1 MFLTGSIFP
10 IIIFVGA
17 FLLNFI
23 ALYYDSLAHIPFGTM
38 MVMLLLWVFVV
49 MPLTLCGVLVGR
61 SVSDE
66 STLVTPIP
74 KVIPSKQTY
83 QSLWFHL
90 VFGGL
95 FPFGSIFIEM
105 YFVFTAFWQLKYY
118 YVFGFL
124 LLVYIILII
133 VTACSSVIS
142 TYFLLNSEDYRWQW
156 VSFAT
161 GASTSAYVYLY
172 AVYYFMNKTR
182 MTGFLEAVV
191 STQSTG
197 YELVESN
204 IKINFKE
211 KIDTFILCTVSL
223 SQEKRDAFAK
233 AVQNEYWFEFFL
245 DGLPIW
251 GWVGEVN
258 DDGPHVYTHFEFNI
272 KYNEDRVIEV
282 RLEERNPVELKV
294 DGELKF
300 SYSVAWEQTSEPFEA
315 RFDKYLDNKFFE
327 HQVHWF
333 SLFNSCMMVVFLVA
347 IVMVILMRT
356 LKKDLA
362 RFNQNPDEAED
373 PAGIDFGW
381 KQVSGDVFR
390 QPSNLPLFSA
400 LVGSGTQLVTLV
412 FFLILLSIIFYHNR
426 PFSRHGTLVTTFVVL
441 YSLTSLV
448 AGYVSGRYYKRNKGK
463 NWIWCMF
470 LTGSIFPIIIF
481 VGAFLLNFIALY
493 YDSLAHIP
501 FGTMMVMLLLWVFVV
516 MPLTLCGVLVGRSVS
531 DESTLVTYVSLVTSL
546 P

>member
-182 MTGFLEAVV
+182 MTGFL
-191 STQSTG
+191 
-197 YELVESN
+197 
-204 IKINFKE
+204 
-211 KIDTFILCTVSL
+211 
-223 SQEKRDAFAK
+223 
-233 AVQNEYWFEFFL
+233 
-245 DGLPIW
+245 
-251 GWVGEVN
+251 
-258 DDGPHVYTHFEFNI
+258 
-272 KYNEDRVIEV
+272 
-282 RLEERNPVELKV
+282 
-294 DGELKF
+294 
-300 SYSVAWEQTSEPFEA
+300 QTSF
-315 RFDKYLDNKFFE
+315 Y
-327 HQVHWF
+327 
-333 SLFNSCMMVVFLVA
+333 
-347 IVMVILMRT
+347 
-356 LKKDLA
+356 
-362 RFNQNPDEAED
+362 
-373 PAGIDFGW
+373 FGYM
-381 KQVSGDVFR
+381 GMFCYG
-390 QPSNLPLFSA
+390 FA
-400 LVGSGTQLVTLV
+400 L
-412 FFLILLSIIFYHNR
+412 
-426 PFSRHGTLVTTFVVL
+426 
-441 YSLTSLV
+441 
-448 AGYVSGRYYKRNKGK
+448 
-463 NWIWCMF
+463 
-470 LTGSIFPIIIF
+470 LTGAI
-481 VGAFLLNFIALY
+481 GFLG
-493 YDSLAHIP
+493 SQ
-501 FGTMMVMLLLWVFVV
+501 VFVKQIF
-516 MPLTLCGVLVGRSVS
+516 
-531 DESTLVTYVSLVTSL
+531 TYIHVD
-546 P
+546 

>member
-1 MFLTGSIFP
+1 
-10 IIIFVGA
+10 
-17 FLLNFI
+17 
-23 ALYYDSLAHIPFGTM
+23 
-38 MVMLLLWVFVV
+38 
-49 MPLTLCGVLVGR
+49 
-61 SVSDE
+61 
-66 STLVTPIP
+66 
-74 KVIPSKQTY
+74 
-83 QSLWFHL
+83 
-90 VFGGL
+90 
-95 FPFGSIFIEM
+95 
-105 YFVFTAFWQLKYY
+105 
-118 YVFGFL
+118 
-124 LLVYIILII
+124 
-133 VTACSSVIS
+133 
-142 TYFLLNSEDYRWQW
+142 
-156 VSFAT
+156 
-161 GASTSAYVYLY
+161 
-172 AVYYFMNKTR
+172 
-182 MTGFLEAVV
+182 
-191 STQSTG
+191 
-197 YELVESN
+197 
-204 IKINFKE
+204 
-211 KIDTFILCTVSL
+211 
-223 SQEKRDAFAK
+223 
-233 AVQNEYWFEFFL
+233 
-245 DGLPIW
+245 
-251 GWVGEVN
+251 
-258 DDGPHVYTHFEFNI
+258 
-272 KYNEDRVIEV
+272 
-282 RLEERNPVELKV
+282 
-294 DGELKF
+294 
-300 SYSVAWEQTSEPFEA
+300 
-315 RFDKYLDNKFFE
+315 
-327 HQVHWF
+327 
-333 SLFNSCMMVVFLVA
+333 MMVVFLVA